1 MITKE
6 QFSAFLMVRDSGVTN
21 MFDIPAVIKYA
32 KKMTGVKLSKETCL
46 EIIRD
51 FMQLGY
57 KFRKSAKQK

>member
-1 MITKE
+1 
-6 QFSAFLMVRDSGVTN
+6 
-21 MFDIPAVIKYA
+21 
-32 KKMTGVKLSKETCL
+32 MTGVKLSKENCL